1 MLAKDCKIGN
11 LKKQRE
17 FIQRQLEYAKEKS
30 SDGDTVYMYTGH
42 LYPEVIKYFEEEGFT
57 ITKLQ
62 SDILNLV
69 TKGLPIY
76 LFTVSD
82 EIVLSDEELKEAEAR
97 EGFKG
102 EANTFDSDEEDPM
115 AFIRSLRRSGGFPG
129 LRMMFE

>member
-1 MLAKDCKIGN
+1 MLLLCILLFKN
-11 LKKQRE
+11 N
-17 FIQRQLEYAKEKS
+17 FTY
-30 SDGDTVYMYTGH
+30 TVYMYTGH
-42 LYPEVIKYFEEEGFT
+42 LHPEVIKYFEEEGFT

-69 TKGLPIY
+69 TKGLPTY

-102 EANTFDSDEEDPM
+102 EANSFDSEEEDSLDIM
-115 AFIRSLRRSGGFPG
+115 NLLRRSGGFPG